1 MAASPAERSERIER
15 TLAHYRECFAMHGA
29 TPQGVDWNGP
39 VSQRALFE
47 QLMLLLPAG
56 GGFTLNDFGC
66 GYGAL
71 ADVLPGR
78 FDGVSYRGY
87 DINAAMVESA
97 SQRCAGRDDVT
108 FHLADGPMHE
118 ADYGVASGV
127 FTLRLERSDADCLAD
142 MIESLD
148 AIDRTSRLGFAF
160 NCLTSYS
167 DADRM
172 KDYLYYPDPCVVF
185 DVCKRRYARNVALL
199 HDYDLY
205 SFTMIVRKKNEV
217 GS

>member
-1 MAASPAERSERIER
+1 MAASRAERSVWIEK
-15 TLAHYRECFAMHGA
+15 TLAHYRERFATHGA

-39 VSQRALFE
+39 RSQRILFE
-47 QLMLLLPAG
+47 QLLPLLPANRP
-56 GGFTLNDFGC
+56 FTLNDFGC

-71 ADVLPGR
+71 ADFLATR
-78 FDGVSYRGY
+78 FDAFRYRGY
-87 DINAAMVESA
+87 DVNPAMIDAASRRYEGLDTIAFEVA
-97 SQRCAGRDDVT
+97 DRPSQ
-108 FHLADGPMHE
+108 E

-127 FTLRLERSDADCLAD
+127 FTLRLERSDEECLAD

-148 AIDRTSRLGFAF
+148 AIDRTSVHGFAF

-172 KDYLYYPDPCVVF
+172 QDYLYYPDPRDVF

-205 SFTMIVRKKNEV
+205 GFTVIVRKQLEAAP
-217 GS
+217 